1 MTELEELK
9 AAADFARAT
18 YEAAQAAYEAA
29 YDAADWDYGGSL
41 SAPSNVATS
50 ADHEE
55 TPYEYTPSLAEALWA
70 AYEDAARARDNELKK
85 QETNT

>member
-29 YDAADWDYGGSL
+29 YDAADW
-41 SAPSNVATS
+41 
-50 ADHEE
+50 
-55 TPYEYTPSLAEALWA
+55 A
-70 AYEDAARARDNELKK
+70 ACDAARARLNELKK